1 MRKHGASVLER
12 PFPRNRSEQATVA
25 TALRSGI
32 VALVLG
38 DFGQSLLILSMMTKS
53 SDRQRHQRWMLLA
66 SLNLVSAAVV
76 RWPFEF
82 VAADLPV
89 PYYTM
94 TDAILCFWPLRS
106 LGTCIRRAACI
117 A

>member
-1 MRKHGASVLER
+1 
-12 PFPRNRSEQATVA
+12 
-25 TALRSGI
+25 
-32 VALVLG
+32 
-38 DFGQSLLILSMMTKS
+38 MMTKS

-66 SLNLVSAAVV
+66 PLSLVSAAVV

-94 TDAILCFWPLRS
+94 TDAILCFWPLWS
-106 LGTCIRRAACI
+106 LGTCMRRAACI
-117 A
+117 ARPSSGVRTRRRAKGRRRALRDVWWLRVAGNAVGLLGR